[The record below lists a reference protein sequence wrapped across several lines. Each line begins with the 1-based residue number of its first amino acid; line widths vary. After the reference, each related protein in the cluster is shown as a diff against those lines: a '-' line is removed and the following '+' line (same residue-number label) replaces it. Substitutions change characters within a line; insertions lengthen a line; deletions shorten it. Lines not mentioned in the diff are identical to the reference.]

1 MAEAAAPPILLVDD
15 YRTIRRIVATLLARS
30 GFTDI
35 DEAADGAEA
44 LAKMRQRRYAL
55 VISDWNMQP
64 MGGLDLLREVRAD
77 PELGATPFVMLT
89 AEGRTENA
97 VAAREAGASAYLMK
111 PFDVTA
117 LRSKLDGLL
126 AAA

>member
-77 PELGATPFVMLT
+77 PELGTTPFVMLT

-111 PFDVTA
+111 PFDVST

>member
-1 MAEAAAPPILLVDD
+1 MGKAAPSPILLVDD
-15 YRTIRRIVATLLARS
+15 YRSVRRVVAAQLGRL
-30 GFTDI
+30 GFSDI

-77 PELGATPFVMLT
+77 PELRTTPFVMLT

-97 VAAREAGASAYLMK
+97 VVAREAGASAYLMK
-111 PFDVTA
+111 PFDAGT
-117 LRSKLDGLL
+117 LQSKLDGLL

>member
-1 MAEAAAPPILLVDD
+1 MAKAAASPILLVDD
-15 YRTIRRIVATLLARS
+15 YRTVRRIVAALLARL
-30 GFTDI
+30 GFDDI
-35 DEAADGAEA
+35 DEAADGSEA
-44 LAKMRQRRYAL
+44 LAKMRRRRYAL

-111 PFDVTA
+111 PFDVST
-117 LRSKLDGLL
+117 LRRKLDGLL

>member
-1 MAEAAAPPILLVDD
+1 MAEAAAPILLVDD

-111 PFDVTA
+111 PFDVST

>member
-111 PFDVTA
+111 PFDVST